1 MSKTITLPGL
11 IDPHVHLRD
20 PGQTYKEDF
29 FSGTSAA
36 LAGGF
41 TTVMDMPNN
50 VEPITTLERLEVK
63 LDRAKTQIVSDLGVH
78 FGTLGDNFDEFHRVV
93 DKVMGLKIYMNVTT
107 GNFIVDK
114 EKLIEIYKAWPSEKP
129 ILLHAEDDV
138 LYLVDDAVRKTR
150 KTTYVAH
157 VSSEEEL
164 SFVVRAKDDG
174 LPVFCGVTPHH
185 LFLTEDDVKTLK
197 GYGCMK
203 PSLKSKKDQKYLWDH
218 MDYIDVI
225 ESDHAPHTRAEKE
238 ADPPTFGVPGLETTL
253 PLLLMAE
260 KEGRLTRKQI
270 TDRLHTNPAKIFNVK
285 TDPKTKVIVDM
296 SEYKI
301 KNEDLKTKCGWSPFA
316 GRKVVG
322 KVTQVD
328 LRGDTVYK
336 DGKVLAEPGTGKLI
350 S

>member
-1 MSKTITLPGL
+1 MASTITLPGL

-29 FSGTSAA
+29 YTGTTAA

-41 TTVMDMPNN
+41 TTIMDMPNN
-50 VEPITTLERLEVK
+50 AEPITTLERLERK
-63 LDRAKTQIVSDLGVH
+63 IASAKGKIVCDLGIH
-78 FGTLGDNFDEFHRVV
+78 FGTLGDNFDEFSKVI
-93 DKVMGLKIYMNVTT
+93 DKVAGLKVYMNVTT

-114 EKLIEIYKAWPSEKP
+114 EKLIDIYEAWPSDKP

-138 LYLVDDAVRKTR
+138 IHLVDDAVRKTR

-157 VSSEEEL
+157 ASSEEEL
-164 SFVVRAKDDG
+164 GFVVKAKDDG

-185 LFLTEDDVKTLK
+185 LFMTEDKVKTMH
-197 GYGCMK
+197 GYAMMK
-203 PSLKSKKDQKYLWDH
+203 PSLKSAKDQKYLWDH

-225 ESDHAPHTRAEKE
+225 ESDHAPHTREEKE
-238 ADPPTFGVPGLETTL
+238 ADPPAFGVPGLETTL
-253 PLLLMAE
+253 AMLLTAE

-270 TDRLHTNPAKIFNVK
+270 VDKLHTNPAKIFNVK
-285 TDPKTKVIVDM
+285 TDPKTKIVVEM
-296 SEYKI
+296 REYEVDEK
-301 KNEDLKTKCGWSPFA
+301 DLKTKAGWSPFA

-322 KVTQVD
+322 KVKQVD
-328 LRGDTVYK
+328 LRGNTVYK
-336 DGKVLAEPGTGKLI
+336 DGKVLAKKGSGKVI